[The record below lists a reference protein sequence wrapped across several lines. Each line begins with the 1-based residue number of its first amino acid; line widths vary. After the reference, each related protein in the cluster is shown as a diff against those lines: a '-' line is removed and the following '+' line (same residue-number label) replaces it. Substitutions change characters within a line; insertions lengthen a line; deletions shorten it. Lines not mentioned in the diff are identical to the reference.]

1 LDSTLPLPHSKPL
14 PKLYG
19 YNPAQNLLTTPRLL
33 KGHKMPKSKKPR
45 VKRADANPVKKPA
58 AYQGLHNVARQE
70 GSHPNKAGK
79 KAVNKGA

>member
-1 LDSTLPLPHSKPL
+1 MLPLPHSKPL

-19 YNPAQNLLTTPRLL
+19 YNPTQNLLIPQQIL

>member
-1 LDSTLPLPHSKPL
+1 
-14 PKLYG
+14 
-19 YNPAQNLLTTPRLL
+19 
-33 KGHKMPKSKKPR
+33 MPKSKKPR

-58 AYQGLHNVARQE
+58 AYQGHNVARQE

>member
-1 LDSTLPLPHSKPL
+1 MGSTLPLPNSKPL

-19 YNPAQNLLTTPRLL
+19 YNPAQNLLIPQRLL

>member
-1 LDSTLPLPHSKPL
+1 MGSTLPLPNSKPL

-19 YNPAQNLLTTPRLL
+19 YNPAQNLLIPQRLL

-70 GSHPNKAGK
+70 GSHPNKAGR

>member
-1 LDSTLPLPHSKPL
+1 
-14 PKLYG
+14 
-19 YNPAQNLLTTPRLL
+19 
-33 KGHKMPKSKKPR
+33 MPKSKKPR

-70 GSHPNKAGK
+70 GSHPNKAGR